1 MKVLET
7 DAGTCGRKSQLAI
20 VKPMNEENEHE
31 RKKDLSRARSIPFH
45 EWILVSSTGIEHHL
59 RWKEKFEERRVG
71 TLGNGPIS
79 RKEYHRQME
88 RGASR
93 KHFKGPC
100 HIQGAGLRNSCREWK
115 RPAPGLMQKLSAELS
130 ELG

>member
-7 DAGTCGRKSQLAI
+7 DADTCGRKSQVAI
-20 VKPMNEENEHE
+20 VKPIDEENEHKG
-31 RKKDLSRARSIPFH
+31 KKDLLRARSIHFY

-59 RWKEKFEERRVG
+59 RWKEKLEERRVG

-79 RKEYHRQME
+79 RKEYHRQIE
-88 RGASR
+88 REARR
-93 KHFKGPC
+93 KYFKGPC

-115 RPAPGLMQKLSAELS
+115 RPAPGLMRRVSAELS